1 MKGQPLELEKD
12 YFHDVL
18 ERIGRKRH
26 EIIDKF
32 CEAYLAE
39 LIDKGE
45 EFSIA
50 DLQLVQHWEGG
61 QISWYFEK
69 REKSHE

>member
-1 MKGQPLELEKD
+1 MKEQRLEVQED
-12 YFHDVL
+12 YFHEVV

-45 EFSIA
+45 EIIIG